1 MNMPRI
7 TLITAQILILVGGFG
22 YIMSHA
28 KTALIPAFLGALLGL
43 FGMLATK
50 EKLRMH
56 AMHGA
61 TLVGLLIIGGTAR
74 TIPGLFEILCGGE
87 VERPLA
93 IQMQALTFFI
103 GVVYTVFS
111 INSFVQAR
119 RARKATEG

>member
-7 TLITAQILILVGGFG
+7 TLITAQALILVGGFG
-22 YIMSHA
+22 YIMSQA
-28 KTALIPAFLGALLGL
+28 KTALIPAFLGALLGI

-61 TLVGLLIIGGTAR
+61 ALVGLLIIGGTAR
-74 TIPGLFEILCGGE
+74 SIPGLFELLGGAE

-93 IQMQALTFFI
+93 IKMQALTFFI
-103 GVVYTVFS
+103 GVVYMGFS
-111 INSFVQAR
+111 INSFIQAR
-119 RARKATEG
+119 RARKAAEG